1 MMGNGGV
8 ARGRAV
14 CEVNGRRRQ
23 SFIAKIMKTKK
34 SRFNSRT
41 TSVRFPRN
49 RPARR
54 RTKSGAHDVIEL
66 VPALLKIK
74 EILVP
79 IDFSEPSLKALQ
91 YAVAFAE
98 QFGAHLTLLHVVEP
112 VVVPDFAYVPL
123 AMDNDRI
130 AAGAKGKLEQLCKK
144 DALDQRIIQKK
155 LVRTGTPY
163 REITDTA
170 RRLKADLI
178 IIATHGYTGLAHV
191 FLGSTA
197 ERVVRHAPCPVL
209 TVREKDH
216 QFVRG

>member
-1 MMGNGGV
+1 
-8 ARGRAV
+8 
-14 CEVNGRRRQ
+14 
-23 SFIAKIMKTKK
+23 MKTKK
-34 SRFNSRT
+34 SRFTTRT
-41 TSVRFPRN
+41 ANVFLRN
-49 RPARR
+49 RPNRR
-54 RTKSGAHDVIEL
+54 RAKSTTHDVIEL

-79 IDFSEPSLKALQ
+79 IDFSEPSLKALK

-98 QFGAHLTLLHVVEP
+98 QFGAHVALLHVVEP

-130 AAGAKGKLEQLCKK
+130 AAGAKNKLEQMCKK
-144 DALDQRIIQKK
+144 DGLGRRLVQKK
-155 LVRTGTPY
+155 LVRTGSPF

-178 IIATHGYTGLAHV
+178 VIATHGYTGLAHAL
-191 FLGSTA
+191 LGSTA

-209 TVREKDH
+209 TVREKER
-216 QFVRG
+216 QFVGK